1 VSADS
6 DIAHACL
13 AKFHDME
20 LRLARM
26 DQQVKDLELHFHDM
40 STWRESDMARSAW
53 YYAVESEL
61 RELVEATRWAKTSRR
76 VVGWSIGAAAGAL
89 LFWQQIAI
97 WLKEHMAK

>member
-1 VSADS
+1 
-6 DIAHACL
+6 
-13 AKFHDME
+13 ME

-26 DQQVKDLELHFHDM
+26 DQQVKDLELHCHDM
-40 STWRESDMARSAW
+40 NAWRESDMARSAW

-76 VVGWSIGAAAGAL
+76 VVGWSIGAATGAL

-97 WLKEHMAK
+97 WLKEHLTK

>member
-6 DIAHACL
+6 EIAHACL
-13 AKFHDME
+13 AKFHALE

-26 DQQVKDLELHFHDM
+26 DQQVQDLELHCKDIH
-40 STWRESDMARSAW
+40 SWRENDAARSAW